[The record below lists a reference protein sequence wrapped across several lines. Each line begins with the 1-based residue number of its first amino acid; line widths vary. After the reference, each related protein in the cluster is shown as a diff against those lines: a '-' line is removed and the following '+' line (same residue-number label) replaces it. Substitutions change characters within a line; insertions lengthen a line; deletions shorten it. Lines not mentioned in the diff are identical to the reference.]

1 LSFSTA
7 FAVTSF
13 SAQVKQSQRIFMAQ
27 FLSTKTVSAGII
39 TIVLLFTILGFWWSF
54 APDTF
59 DVRKNAHDM
68 ASAQGHQVVTGYTTT
83 STLIKVTE
91 LMLGKNG
98 GYLTN
103 DVMPPGIFMDNI
115 PAWEFGVLEMSRDL
129 ALSMRKDFSR
139 SQSQSLE
146 NPQLVQAQPYY
157 NNDNNRWIL
166 PSSESRYEK
175 AVEQLYLYQAELGN
189 ITNSNTQFYAR
200 ADNLRDWL
208 KQVEKR
214 LGSLS
219 QKLSASVG
227 SDVIN
232 TELAGDSEARQSTP
246 QTPVLRNKTSWFK
259 LDDNFY
265 EARGAS
271 WALLHFLKAVEID
284 FKDVLEKKNATV
296 SLRQIIRELE
306 ATQETV
312 FTPVILNGDGFGMLA
327 NHSLVMANY
336 ISRANAALIELSE
349 LLNQG

>member
-1 LSFSTA
+1 
-7 FAVTSF
+7 VVV
-13 SAQVKQSQRIFMAQ
+13 SAQVNKRQRIFMTK
-27 FLSTKTVSAGII
+27 FISTKTVSAGISI
-39 TIVLLFTILGFWWSF
+39 IVMLFVLLGFWWSF

-59 DVRKNAHDM
+59 NVRKNAQDM
-68 ASAQGHQVVTGYTTT
+68 AAQKGHQMVTGYTTT

-91 LMLGKNG
+91 MMLYKNG
-98 GYLTN
+98 GYITN
-103 DVMPPGIFMDNI
+103 DVLPPGIFMDNI

-146 NPQLVQAQPYY
+146 SPQLVQAQPYY
-157 NNDNNRWIL
+157 NNDSNRWIL

-189 ITNSNTQFYAR
+189 ITSSNTQFYAR

-232 TELAGDSEARQSTP
+232 TELAGDPAASQSTP
-246 QTPVLRNKTSWFK
+246 QSPVLRNKTSWFK

-271 WALLHFLKAVEID
+271 WALLHFLQAIEVD
-284 FKDVLEKKNATV
+284 FRDVLEKKNATI

-312 FTPVILNGDGFGMLA
+312 YTPVILNGDGFGMLA

>member
-1 LSFSTA
+1 M
-7 FAVTSF
+7 AVCF
-13 SAQVKQSQRIFMAQ
+13 IAHVNESQRIFMAQ
-27 FLSTKTVSAGII
+27 FLSTKTISACIALL
-39 TIVLLFTILGFWWSF
+39 VLLFTLLGFWWSF

-59 DVRKNAHDM
+59 DVRKNARDIA
-68 ASAQGHQVVTGYTTT
+68 ASNGHQVVTGYTTT
-83 STLIKVTE
+83 ATLIKVTE
-91 LMLGKNG
+91 LMLYKNG
-98 GYLTN
+98 GYITN
-103 DVMPPGIFMDNI
+103 DVTPPGIFMDNI
-115 PAWEFGVLEMSRDL
+115 PAWEFGVLEMIRDL

-146 NPQLVQAQPYY
+146 NPQLVEAQPYF
-157 NNDNNRWIL
+157 NNDSNRWIL

-175 AVEQLYLYQAELGN
+175 AVEQLYLYQEDLGD
-189 ITNSNTQFYAR
+189 IASSNTQFYAR
-200 ADNLRDWL
+200 ADNLRDYL

-227 SDVIN
+227 SEVIN
-232 TELAGDSEARQSTP
+232 TELAGDHEATQSTP
-246 QTPVLRNKTSWFK
+246 QSPVLRSKTSWFK

-271 WALLHFLKAVEID
+271 WALLHFLKAAEVD
-284 FKDVLEKKNATV
+284 FRDVLEKKNATI

>member
-1 LSFSTA
+1 M
-7 FAVTSF
+7 
-13 SAQVKQSQRIFMAQ
+13 IMGQ
-27 FLSTKTVSAGII
+27 FFTTKTISAGLGLII
-39 TIVLLFTILGFWWSF
+39 FLFAILGFWWSF

-59 DVRKNAHDM
+59 DVRQNAKDM
-68 ASAQGHQVVTGYTTT
+68 ASANGHQVVTGYTTT
-83 STLIKVTE
+83 ATLIRVTE
-91 LMLGKNG
+91 EMLYKNG

-103 DVMPPGIFMDNI
+103 DVTPPGIFMDNI
-115 PAWEFGVLEMSRDL
+115 PSWEFGVLEMSRDL

-146 NPQLVQAQPYY
+146 NPQLVAAQPFF
-157 NNDNNRWIL
+157 NNDSNKWIL

-175 AVEQLYLYQAELGN
+175 AVEQLYLYQAELGK
-189 ITNSNTQFYAR
+189 IGNSNTQFYAR

-232 TELAGDSEARQSTP
+232 TELAGDADARQSTP
-246 QTPVLRNKTSWFK
+246 QSSIITNKTSWFK
-259 LDDNFY
+259 LDNNFY

-271 WALLHFLKAVEID
+271 WALLHFLKAIEVD
-284 FKDVLEKKNATV
+284 FRDVLEKKNATV

-306 ATQETV
+306 ATQETI